1 MNPETG
7 RALRQADAE
16 FSRSFEAKDLERMT
30 AFFVEDAVMLAVSNP
45 VITGKPAIRAL
56 LSQAFSLPGFSTR
69 LKLTG
74 MAVSDNGDLGYTLG
88 TYQSSMAG
96 PEGEP
101 RSHEG
106 KYVAVWRKQAEGVW
120 KVVVHS
126 SSPN

>member
-1 MNPETG
+1 
-7 RALRQADAE
+7 
-16 FSRSFEAKDLERMT
+16 
-30 AFFVEDAVMLAVSNP
+30 
-45 VITGKPAIRAL
+45 
-56 LSQAFSLPGFSTR
+56 
-69 LKLTG
+69 

-120 KVVVHS
+120 KVVIHS